1 MPHKIHSAKVGPMA
15 LLMEVEFLDRLHE
28 PVRDKKA
35 PSVSAIIRTALERY
49 DFTHMVVVRPS
60 QVAMSVRLP
69 VDIRR
74 NLKRIARTKHTSVG
88 QLVRTAV
95 EAYLPQLET
104 EVAGQLEMPIVAPA
118 PVESAL
124 SPAQPR
130 KKRKKAAARPKHR
143 PVAKAKPKGKTKSK
157 ARPGPFMTKKRKG

>member
-1 MPHKIHSAKVGPMA
+1 MPHKLQSAKVGPMA
-15 LLMEVEFLDRLHE
+15 ILMEVEFLDRLHE

-60 QVAMSVRLP
+60 QIAMSVRLP

-104 EVAGQLEMPIVAPA
+104 EAAGQLEMPIVEPA
-118 PVESAL
+118 PLDSAL
-124 SPAQPR
+124 RPSQPRRKRKAVRRARPAAPR
-130 KKRKKAAARPKHR
+130 KKRRR
-143 PVAKAKPKGKTKSK
+143 I
-157 ARPGPFMTKKRKG
+157 MTKKRKA